1 MTLKSLFEMYRRTKE
16 DVFFTKVEKELR
28 EELFNLEHKKL
39 SNLDILKAY
48 ENGKIRIIK
57 DLLGEK

>member
-28 EELFNLEHKKL
+28 EELFNLEHKK
-39 SNLDILKAY
+39 
-48 ENGKIRIIK
+48 RV
-57 DLLGEK
+57 

>member
-1 MTLKSLFEMYRRTKE
+1 MYRRTKE